1 MKAKKAVKKEVKAV
15 KVKAPAKKAAVTKK
29 AAKAPLTS
37 KPSKQLTAMP
47 SPEIFRQ
54 ELKIPKD
61 RVGVLVGT
69 KGAVKRHIE
78 KTANVKLDISH
89 EGDVVISGRDTVML
103 YDVKIVIQAIGRGF
117 SPAIAFQLF
126 NESAAFELLDITD
139 YAGKSKKKM
148 DRLRGRVIGENG
160 RARRSVEDLTET
172 AISVYGKTVGII
184 GDMEMAALA
193 REAVDMLLS
202 GAPHGAVYRMLENKR
217 REIHRHRLEAMGRI
231 R

>member
-1 MKAKKAVKKEVKAV
+1 MKKAVKKEVKAKV
-15 KVKAPAKKAAVTKK
+15 TKVKAAKKAPEKK
-29 AAKAPLTS
+29 AAQTS
-37 KPSKQLTAMP
+37 VNTLPSKQLPEMP
-47 SPEIFRQ
+47 APEVFTQ
-54 ELKIPKD
+54 EMKIPKD

-69 KGAVKRHIE
+69 KGAVKKHIE
-78 KTANVKLDISH
+78 RTANVKLDISH
-89 EGDVVISGRDTVML
+89 DGDVVIRGKDTIAL

-117 SPAIAFQLF
+117 SPNIAFQLF
-126 NESAAFELLDITD
+126 SETNSFELLDITD

-160 RARRSVEDLTET
+160 RARRSIEDLTET

-193 REAVDMLLS
+193 RDAVDMLLS

-217 REIHRHRLEAMGRI
+217 REIHRHRLEAMARI